1 MLAAWKKIYDKPR
14 QHIKKQRHYFTN
26 KYPYSQSYGFS
37 SSHVWIW
44 ELDYKETWWL
54 KNRCVWT
61 VMLEKT
67 LDSPL
72 DSKEIKQVIH
82 KGNQSWIFIGR
93 TNPEALIF
101 GHLMWRND
109 PLEKAL
115 MLGKTESRW
124 RRGPQ
129 RMKWLDSITN
139 SMDMS
144 LSMFQELLMDREAW
158 STGVHGVMKSFT
170 WLYNWTELMR

>member
-1 MLAAWKKIYDKPR
+1 MLAACKKIYDKPR

-72 DSKEIKQVIH
+72 DSREIKQIIH

-93 TNPEALIF
+93 TNPEALILWPPDVKNWPIRK
-101 GHLMWRND
+101 GPDAGKDWRQM
-109 PLEKAL
+109 EK
-115 MLGKTESRW
+115 GTTEDEMI
-124 RRGPQ
+124 G
-129 RMKWLDSITN
+129 
-139 SMDMS
+139 
-144 LSMFQELLMDREAW
+144 
-158 STGVHGVMKSFT
+158 
-170 WLYNWTELMR
+170 